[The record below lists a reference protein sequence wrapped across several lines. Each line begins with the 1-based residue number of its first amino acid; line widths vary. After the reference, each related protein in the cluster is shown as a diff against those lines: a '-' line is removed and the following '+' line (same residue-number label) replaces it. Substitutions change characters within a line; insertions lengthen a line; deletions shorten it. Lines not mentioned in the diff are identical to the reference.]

1 MTPSMPEHI
10 FEEAAARRLIGW
22 QRNKPEWGGTW
33 DYFAPQEPYRG
44 VVTMQMKANPLGLR
58 PLLTR
63 QELIDQI
70 FRGPKLVQR
79 MQAAG
84 WIKPMPDLGT
94 KESLFRADEAMKA
107 LDRLFAGERPPPLPS
122 ERPDEANDPV

>member
-1 MTPSMPEHI
+1 MSQHAY
-10 FEEAAARRLIGW
+10 EEQAVRRIIGW
-22 QRNKPEWGGTW
+22 YRNRPEWAGTW

-44 VVTMQMKANPLGLR
+44 VLTMQMKVNPLNLR

-63 QELIDQI
+63 QELIDEI

-94 KESLFRADEAMKA
+94 KESLFRADEAMLA
-107 LDRLFAGERPPPLPS
+107 LDRLFKGDRPPPLPS
-122 ERPDEANDPV
+122 ERPEEAKDPA

>member
-1 MTPSMPEHI
+1 M
-10 FEEAAARRLIGW
+10 
-22 QRNKPEWGGTW
+22 K
-33 DYFAPQEPYRG
+33 
-44 VVTMQMKANPLGLR
+44 MKANPLGLR

-63 QELIDQI
+63 QELIEQI

-122 ERPDEANDPV
+122 ELPKDGDELG